1 MSTVLIVD
9 DVEDLQFS
17 LSLAVK
23 KEGYG
28 VSVASTG
35 QEALEQM
42 HSSVIELVFL
52 DIGLPDGSGID
63 LIPQFLAINPDVD
76 IVMLSGLNDA
86 KTAVQALR
94 EGAVD
99 YIAKPFDLIEFK
111 SVLKRLME
119 SRLLGKKALLAETE
133 NGVESIVGSSL
144 KMRQVKESILLAADV
159 DAPVLIT
166 GETGTGKELV
176 ARSIHSS
183 RARQSG
189 VFVKVDCGTLSANLI
204 ESELFGHTKGAFTDA
219 ASDKKGLVEV
229 ANNGTLFLDE
239 IGNLPIELQP
249 KLLRLIEESIFR
261 KVGGVKDIEVNV
273 RIIAAT
279 NADIRQQIDQGVF
292 REDLYYRLNVIPLEL
307 PPLRD
312 RGLDILH
319 LAEFFLHSLCKEL
332 KKDIKS
338 IAPSAKDAM
347 LTHDWPGNI
356 RELRNLIERE
366 VIFCKNDRLAP
377 AGFTAA
383 QTPAHPVQAEKLLT
397 LRENERHYVQKVLDF
412 TNNNKSKAA
421 RILNISRTTLRDKLT
436 D

>member
-1 MSTVLIVD
+1 MGAVLIVD
-9 DVEDLQFS
+9 DVEDLRFT
-17 LSLAVK
+17 LSRAVR
-23 KEGYG
+23 KEGYT
-28 VSVASTG
+28 VSVAATG
-35 QEALEQM
+35 REALEQM
-42 HSSVIELVFL
+42 HTSVIELVFL

-63 LIPQFLAINPDVD
+63 LIPQFLAIHPDVD

-99 YIAKPFDLIEFK
+99 YIVKPFDLIEFK
-111 SVLKRLME
+111 SVLKRLMG

-133 NGVESIVGSSL
+133 KGVESIVGSSE
-144 KMRQVKESILLAADV
+144 KMQQVKASILMAAEV
-159 DAPVLIT
+159 EAPVLIT

-176 ARSIHSS
+176 ARAIHNA
-183 RARQSG
+183 RAKQSG

-204 ESELFGHTKGAFTDA
+204 ESELFGHDRGAFTDA
-219 ASDKKGLVEV
+219 VADKKGLVEV

-261 KVGGVKDIEVNV
+261 KVGGIKDIEVNV

-279 NADIRQQIDQGVF
+279 NADIELEIDRGVF

-312 RGLDILH
+312 RGEDILH
-319 LAEFFLHSLCKEL
+319 LAEFFLHGLCKEL
-332 KKDIKS
+332 KKNIKG
-338 IAPSAKDAM
+338 IAPSAAEAM
-347 LTHDWPGNI
+347 LGHDWPGNI

-366 VIFCKNDRLAP
+366 VIFCKNDWLAP
-377 AGFTAA
+377 SGFKSAPG
-383 QTPAHPVQAEKLLT
+383 QTQATQPDELVS
-397 LRENERHYVQKVLDF
+397 LRENERRYVKKVLNF

-421 RILNISRTTLRDKLT
+421 RILGISRTTLREKL
-436 D
+436 DR